1 MPDEICASH
10 ILRSTESRS
19 KEIALE
25 EINDIKAELNS
36 GADFAELA
44 RGHSECPS
52 GNRGGDLGSFKRG
65 NMVPEFEKAAFGLDV
80 NSISDVVKTDFG
92 YHLIHRTE

>member
-1 MPDEICASH
+1 MPEGIRASH

-19 KEIALE
+19 KETALD
-25 EINDIKAELNS
+25 EINNVKAELDI

-52 GNRGGDLGSFKRG
+52 GVRGGDLGLFERG
-65 NMVPEFEKAAFGLDV
+65 NMVPEFEKAAFDLDV
-80 NSISDVVKTDFG
+80 DSISDAVKTDFG